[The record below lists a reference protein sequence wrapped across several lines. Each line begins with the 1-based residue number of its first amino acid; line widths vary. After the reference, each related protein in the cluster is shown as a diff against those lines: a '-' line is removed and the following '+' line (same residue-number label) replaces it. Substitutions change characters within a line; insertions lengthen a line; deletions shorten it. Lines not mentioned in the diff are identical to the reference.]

1 MIYSLHPSC
10 PFPAL
15 HSGNP
20 WQRPHSH
27 QATEWQ
33 TARTIWKR
41 INHSVIER
49 SNHSWKVCFF
59 SIVMLHLICLERQM
73 SLGLLHPN
81 NFETK
86 AYIYLNIFKEPLYL
100 RGINENRS
108 CYTQKG
114 ILKRPRRFQSGFGR
128 GCNPCGH
135 WYQVSVCGQIRLRGS
150 DRGQQ
155 RTGQAGTDESGA
167 EVHLLAE

>member
-86 AYIYLNIFKEPLYL
+86 ALYL
-100 RGINENRS
+100 FKHFQG
-108 CYTQKG
+108 TTVFKG
-114 ILKRPRRFQSGFGR
+114 DQWKSIVLHSERYPEKTSQISVWFWPRLQSVWALISGFSL
-128 GCNPCGH
+128 
-135 WYQVSVCGQIRLRGS
+135 W
-150 DRGQQ
+150 
-155 RTGQAGTDESGA
+155 TD
-167 EVHLLAE
+167 